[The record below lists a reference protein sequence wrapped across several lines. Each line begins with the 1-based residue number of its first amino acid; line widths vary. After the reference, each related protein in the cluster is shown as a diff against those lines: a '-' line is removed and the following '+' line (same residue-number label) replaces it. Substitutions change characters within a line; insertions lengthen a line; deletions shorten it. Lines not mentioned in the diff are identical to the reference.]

1 MLKIMQSNKFFSVFL
16 LTVITVMIIIT
27 FVFWGIG
34 PRDNPTVQ
42 YAAQVGKHRIML
54 DEYYR
59 AYDTEYRRLR
69 ENYSDEEIEKMNL
82 PDQVIDRLIER
93 RILLMA
99 AEEAGIDV
107 SKEEL
112 QNAIINNPLFQRNGV
127 FDKRL
132 YERILRLNR
141 TTPQAFEEGLKN
153 DLIIAKM
160 KRLIAETSE
169 LTREDLKM
177 LDAIKGEN
185 REQLRQLIELSKSTQ
200 YINAYVQALKREIE
214 IKINRDLLM

>member
-1 MLKIMQSNKFFSVFL
+1 MLKIMRSNKFFSVFL

-34 PRDNPTVQ
+34 PKDNPTVQ
-42 YAAQVGKHRIML
+42 YAAQIGKHKIML

-59 AYDTEYRRLR
+59 AYDNEYRRLR
-69 ENYSDEEIEKMNL
+69 ENYSDEEIEKMDL
-82 PDQVIDRLIER
+82 PDRVINMLIER

-107 SKEEL
+107 SKKEL
-112 QNAIINNPLFQRNGV
+112 QDAIINNPLFQRNGV

-141 TTPQAFEEGLKN
+141 ITPQAFEEGLRN
-153 DLIIAKM
+153 DLIITKM
-160 KRLIAETSE
+160 RRLIAETSE
-169 LTREDLKM
+169 LSREDLNM

-185 REQLRQLIELSKSTQ
+185 KEQLRQIIELSKSNQ
-200 YINAYVQALKREIE
+200 YINAYIQSLKRELP